1 MEENK
6 TKKTV
11 MQVCREF
18 YDNLDRSGL
27 KDITP
32 ERGKEIF
39 IMADTYRGMHENKD
53 FFATIDLRF
62 ESAVQKVLSGKDG
75 VLSLTN
81 LVLVEDGDKTKS
93 QIISKDIKL
102 ETDAEKI
109 LFIIRAIDPENS
121 LHRTWADIVQTLTT
135 DTNSFLIS
143 AHNYSKAKR
152 IMNEYYNGFFDLK
165 LILDEQAYLNQKE
178 QILEQSLGSR

>member
-6 TKKTV
+6 SRKTV
-11 MQVCREF
+11 MQTCREF
-18 YDNLDRSGL
+18 YDSLDRTGL

-39 IMADTYRGMHENKD
+39 IMADTYRGMHEHKE
-53 FFATIDLRF
+53 FFTTIDLRF
-62 ESAVQKVLSGKDG
+62 ESAVQKVISGRDG
-75 VLSLTN
+75 LLSLTN
-81 LVLVEDGDKTKS
+81 LILVEDGNKTKS

-109 LFIIRAIDPENS
+109 LFIIRSIDPENT
-121 LHRTWADIVQTLTT
+121 LFRTWTDIVQKLTT
-135 DTNSFLIS
+135 DTGSFLIS
-143 AHNYSKAKR
+143 AHNYSKAKK

-178 QILEQSLGSR
+178 QLLEDSFGSR